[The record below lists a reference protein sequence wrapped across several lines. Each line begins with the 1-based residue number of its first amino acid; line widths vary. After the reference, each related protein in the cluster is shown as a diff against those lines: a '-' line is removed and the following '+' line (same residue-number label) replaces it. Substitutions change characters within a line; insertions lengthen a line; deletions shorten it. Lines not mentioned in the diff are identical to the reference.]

1 MEEPHDRG
9 MIFEAAVLKYLHQLA
24 VAEPVQR
31 LEADAEILFQVL
43 AAYIRVRCARGSRR
57 ALSAPSA

>member
-9 MIFEAAVLKYLHQLA
+9 MIFEAAVLKYLHKLA

-31 LEADAEILFQVL
+31 LEADAEILFQVP
-43 AAYIRVRCARGSRR
+43 RPRS
-57 ALSAPSA
+57 